1 MEQNEQT
8 RPILL
13 KLKDSSSERDFH
25 QLYLLLYDR
34 FFRIAVY
41 YLKHEEWAQEVV
53 LDIFM
58 KLWNKQKELYLI
70 KNFDNYCFILLKNA
84 SLNYLSKNSHHNT
97 TSIDEQVQ
105 FRSINAPIT
114 PEHQLLNDE
123 LLLIYVDALENLPP
137 KCREV
142 FVLIREQGLS
152 YKEVAEQME
161 ISVKTVDAQLQKAVS
176 RLKEYIK
183 YYFSEN

>member
-8 RPILL
+8 KPILL
-13 KLKDSSSERDFH
+13 RLKDYASERDFH

-53 LDIFM
+53 QDIFL
-58 KLWNKQKELYLI
+58 KLWDKRKELCLI
-70 KNFDNYCFILLKNA
+70 NNFDSYCFILLKNA
-84 SLNYLSKNSHHNT
+84 SLNYLVKVNTHNLAPLDDQ
-97 TSIDEQVQ
+97 DES
-105 FRSINAPIT
+105 RYTNYTNT
-114 PEHQLLNDE
+114 PEHEFLNDE
-123 LLLIYVDALENLPP
+123 LLLIYVKALESLPP

-176 RLKEYIK
+176 RLKERIK
-183 YYFSEN
+183 QYFS